1 VSNSQFADFNLDPA
15 LAEAV
20 AAATPDEIIEGVV
33 RLEDAEVI
41 PPRFRLVSQFIRICT
56 GRFRAKDTWDIRRHP
71 NVISLKAARPLGI
84 ADHRI
89 DPLVVDRFE
98 RASNGA
104 HAGTGR
110 GNIVAMLD
118 FGLDFGHPNFLNAD
132 GSTRVRALWHQGA
145 HYDSAHPNRYGYGRV
160 FSQVEINAALLETD
174 PYQAL
179 GYHPSISDSGHGS
192 HGTHT
197 TDIAAG
203 NGRAPGSLRG
213 VAPEAE
219 ILFVHL
225 STPRAAPGANL
236 GDSVR
241 MLEALDFV
249 HRAAGSLP
257 CAVNLSV
264 GRTAGSHDGTSP
276 FEQGMHELLS
286 LAPGRAIAQ
295 SAGNYRSARLAA
307 HGHVPE
313 GGRQELQWTIEPRNT
328 KPTEIDAWYSGNDR
342 FLMRVRSPGSR
353 HWVEVKLGEVVDL
366 KTDEGE
372 LAGRCYHRR
381 TDPNNSSH
389 HIDVFLYPSASSGTW
404 TLQLQGEYVIDGRFH
419 AWIEREASG
428 ARNQARFDARFA
440 SSSYSL
446 GTLATSP
453 LVLTVGALDSHLEGA
468 PPASFSSCG
477 PTRDE
482 RRDKPELLAP
492 GVRILAAR
500 SIPKG
505 AAQQEGHLVE
515 MSGTSMAAP
524 HLTGTIAVMF
534 EAAARPLSIDEIRQC
549 LERSADMPKEGRN
562 TDCGGW
568 GRLNIAAAIA
578 AARDLRSVA
587 HTHAFPDT
595 ESDRTAADEFLDR
608 AEYAV
613 RSSYGG
619 RQGSETSFLRRL
631 LQTLGARSYSDC
643 SPAALYQAASIKNP
657 CTDRD
662 EIPLDVIAVAS
673 QPLDQRLRAGDWM
686 IRNIPGTGDIGH
698 VAILASNDL
707 LDAGALT
714 GAGIVSEGI
723 QGGRYGVVIESGAFP
738 HTRSR
743 PYARRLLDG
752 RGRVPPHTMLLRPRF
767 ANTVDVASAPA
778 DDPYSNLQLF
788 EDVLLGEAGI
798 AAAPSDGD
806 SDSNSDG
813 KSPDSALTFDDDPSD
828 RDSGASGDPDDE
840 RLAVVWLRSDALQ
853 DLLKARRNPDGDE
866 RLMLKASLVRQ
877 LPMLWLFWQMGA
889 FQAALEEHSTSKT
902 SISLFTILFP
912 GEARDNTGVKDLND
926 KVFGQWWNGIFQQQ
940 RYDAIA
946 KIFDEGGFA
955 VAAQTYKTAFIT
967 TYTNS
972 RKDFVTKLVELDE
985 ALRLALLDTLQRAY
999 DDNQTSDSQK
1009 KSIEALQ
1016 KKLAK
1021 KGYRFDFFFGM
1032 KTLTPKSGSSLANVY
1047 LLVTEALKGAAIARF
1062 ATKSQTLSTRP
1073 IKKVAALPGV
1083 KLDSRALDPRGKE
1096 YDWKDYLRSSSLAD
1110 KIKEMVLKGQ
1120 VPDVTVEMNS
1130 IYVDTVWTFAFIEY
1144 KNLFWGNPDVIRDVR
1159 KRKLE
1164 QAPFLAGGNVTYS
1177 FNLQKDILELW
1188 LVVLNMLD
1196 FVKSF
1201 ESHEFDGT
1209 LKTHHDLGL
1218 ESFKQLGHNKTSI
1231 DWNKLQYVLTHDS
1244 RLGDPIAVLG
1254 AAGEYQFYTSAS
1266 DHTQRIFFSMDIRD
1280 LGVAL
1285 MLLYEHSNR
1294 EVNFRRYSD
1303 LDLMNETFRATDPI
1317 DVRRRTTYDTIYA
1330 VLKKHYDALVK
1341 DSTGTR
1347 SAVEQV
1353 FRANVSE
1360 PLGDFGAAVQ
1370 IMLGG
1375 DEIYVAAHPLF
1386 ARDLSAI
1393 VGEIEFLDLRCSVAF
1408 SSAQTTAAGQREANQ
1423 KSHQRA
1429 MRHADLAP
1437 EILKRLERTNR
1448 RIERLI
1454 DMIEGNPKKAP
1465 RGAGYRQELSR
1476 LPLRK
1481 VYARWK
1487 IGWPPSS
1494 MHRDVQA
1501 KAYEALRSGEA
1512 SAADDAVE
1520 LVDFSGA
1527 VVNRQT
1533 LENQAKTLEDKV
1545 RRDVGKDNVQIH
1557 APPIVKIPKWVE
1569 KLLDWLLKDP
1579 GDKKKP

>member
-20 AAATPDEIIEGVV
+20 AAASEQEVIEGII
-33 RLEDAEVI
+33 RLEDPKEI
-41 PPRFRLVSQFIRICT
+41 PPQFRLVSQFIRICT
-56 GRFRAKDTWDIRRHP
+56 GRFRAADTWRIRRHP
-71 NVISLKAARPLGI
+71 NVVSLKAARPLSI
-84 ADHRI
+84 AQQSDSLF
-89 DPLVVDRFE
+89 PVDKFGRPGA
-98 RASNGA
+98 ASLPY
-104 HAGTGR
+104 TGR
-110 GNIVAMLD
+110 GSIVAMLD
-118 FGLDFGHPNFLNAD
+118 FGLDFGHPNFLNPDAT
-132 GSTRVRALWHQGA
+132 TRVMSLWHQGA
-145 HYDSAHPNRYGYGRV
+145 PYESGSPNRYGYGRV
-160 FSQVEINAALLETD
+160 FSQQEINLALLESD
-174 PYQAL
+174 PYRAL
-179 GYHPSISDSGHGS
+179 GYFPWISDTGRGS

-203 NGRAPGSLRG
+203 NGRAHGSKRG
-213 VAPEAE
+213 VAPDADL
-219 ILFVHL
+219 LFVHL
-225 STPRAAPGANL
+225 STPRSKPGVNL

-249 HRAAGSLP
+249 HRNAGSRP
-257 CAVNLSV
+257 CAINLSV

-276 FEQGMHELLS
+276 FEQGMHELLD

-295 SAGNYRSARLAA
+295 SAGNYRSAHLAVHGRLRD
-307 HGHVPE
+307 GE
-313 GGRQELQWTIEPRNT
+313 QRELPWVIDPGDT

-342 FLMRVRSPGSR
+342 FLVRVLSPSGL
-353 HWVEVKLGEVVDL
+353 WVEARLGQVVDL
-366 KTDEGE
+366 KTDDGE
-372 LAGRCYHRR
+372 LIGRLYHRKN
-381 TDPNNSSH
+381 DPNNH
-389 HIDVFLYPSASSGTW
+389 DNHIDVFLYPNAPAGTW
-404 TLQLQGEYVIDGRFH
+404 RLRLAGEYVINGRFH
-419 AWIEREASG
+419 AWIERETSRSG
-428 ARNQARFDARFA
+428 IQARFDTAIA
-440 SSSYSL
+440 SQSYTL
-446 GTLATSP
+446 GTIATSP
-453 LVLTVGALDSHLEGA
+453 LVLTVGALDAYAEGA
-468 PPASFSSCG
+468 PLASFSSCG

-505 AAQQEGHLVE
+505 AAQQEGLLVE

-549 LERSADMPKEGRN
+549 LERSADIPKEGRN

-578 AARDLRSVA
+578 AARDLRSLA
-587 HTHAFPDT
+587 HTHASSVI
-595 ESDRTAADEFLDR
+595 ESDRTAAEAFLDR
-608 AEYAV
+608 AECAV

-619 RQGSETSFLRRL
+619 RQGSETSFLQRL
-631 LQTLGARSYSDC
+631 LQEMGMRGISDC
-643 SPAALYQAASIKNP
+643 SPAALYQSASIKGSY
-657 CTDRD
+657 TDQD
-662 EIPLDVIAVAS
+662 DIPLDVIAVAT
-673 QPLDQRLRAGDWM
+673 QPLDQCLRAGDWM
-686 IRNIPGTGDIGH
+686 IRRVPGTGDIGH
-698 VAILASNDL
+698 VSILAASDL
-707 LDAGALT
+707 LDADALT
-714 GAGIVSEGI
+714 AAGILSEGA
-723 QGGRYGVVIESGAFP
+723 QSGRYGLVIESGTFP

-743 PYARRLLDG
+743 PYARRFLDR
-752 RGRVPPHTMLLRPRF
+752 RGRVPPHTILLRPRF
-767 ANTVDVASAPA
+767 GNAVDVASAPA
-778 DDPYSNLQLF
+778 EDPYSREKAF
-788 EDVLLGEAGI
+788 EDLPAGEAGF

-813 KSPDSALTFDDDPSD
+813 KSADSALTFDDDPSD

-840 RLAVVWLRSDALQ
+840 RLAVAWLRSDALLK
-853 DLLKARRNPDGDE
+853 LLRARRDPDGDE

-877 LPMLWLFWQMGA
+877 LPTLWLYWQIEA
-889 FQAALEEHSTSKT
+889 FQAALEERTTSKK
-902 SISLFTILFP
+902 SISLFIILFP

-926 KVFGQWWNGIFQQQ
+926 NVFGQWWNGIFQQQ

-946 KIFDEGGFA
+946 TIFDDGSFA

-967 TYTNS
+967 TYTKS
-972 RKDFVTKLVELDE
+972 RKDFVNKLVELDE
-985 ALRLALLDTLQRAY
+985 ALRVALLDTLQRAY
-999 DDNQTSDSQK
+999 DDDQTSDSQK
-1009 KSIEALQ
+1009 KSIQALQ

-1021 KGYRFDFFFGM
+1021 KGYRFDFFFGV
-1032 KTLTPKSGSSLANVY
+1032 KTLTPKGSSSLANVY

-1062 ATKSQTLSTRP
+1062 AAKSQTLSTRP

-1083 KLDSRALDPRGKE
+1083 TLDSQVLDPRGKE
-1096 YDWKDYLRSSSLAD
+1096 YEWKDYLRCSSLAE

-1130 IYVDTVWTFAFIEY
+1130 VYVDTVWTYAFIEY
-1144 KNLFWGNPDVIRDVR
+1144 KNLFWGNSDVIRDVR

-1164 QAPFLAGGNVTYS
+1164 RAPFLSGGNVTYS

-1201 ESHEFDGT
+1201 ESQEFNGT

-1218 ESFKQLGHNKTSI
+1218 ESFKQLGHSKTSI

-1254 AAGEYQFYTSAS
+1254 AAGEYQFYTSAA

-1285 MLLYEHSNR
+1285 MLLYEYSNR

-1303 LDLMNETFRATDPI
+1303 FDLMNETFRATDPI
-1317 DVRRRTTYDTIYA
+1317 DVRRRATYDTIYA
-1330 VLKKHYDALVK
+1330 VFKKHYDALTK
-1341 DSTGTR
+1341 DATGAR

-1353 FRANVSE
+1353 FRVNVSE
-1360 PLGDFGAAVQ
+1360 PLGDFRSAVQ

-1393 VGEIEFLDLRCSVAF
+1393 VGEIDPLDLRCSVAF
-1408 SSAQTTAAGQREANQ
+1408 SSAQTVAGGQREANQ

-1465 RGAGYRQELSR
+1465 RGAGYREELSR

-1494 MHRDVQA
+1494 MHRDARA

-1520 LVDFSGA
+1520 LVDFSGV

-1533 LENQAKTLEDKV
+1533 LEDQAKTLEDKV
-1545 RRDVGKDNVQIH
+1545 RRDVGRDNVQIH

-1579 GDKKKP
+1579 GDKKRKP